1 MQVLQCVVVAAGVAR
16 DGNRGTNTHCGCLHS
31 QYTAVLRREQLI
43 AAAASDE
50 DDDASLHAS
59 DGDDFEFVPPDS
71 PRTPVPARSP
81 AGPHLE
87 LTDSE
92 RSPRR
97 SLSFSPDAITSPAFS
112 PD

>member
-1 MQVLQCVVVAAGVAR
+1 MRRFWPDEDTDPYDAYNGVDFPQAKAM
-16 DGNRGTNTHCGCLHS
+16 S
-31 QYTAVLRREQLI
+31 I
-43 AAAASDE
+43 AAAGSDE